1 MAPSALK
8 LEAKKEVEDA
18 ETQSQVSTSYETQS
32 QVSTCDTE
40 TSSTV
45 EATQDATRKRG
56 GLVGQRCGTRSSQRN
71 LFYDNVNNAPEHVKK
86 RLNDIDELPQRQNK
100 RGKKGEMINE
110 FCKNESC
117 VALVDHMFYAYFL
130 LCCNQLWIA
139 GIV

>member
-1 MAPSALK
+1 MAPSAFK

-18 ETQSQVSTSYETQS
+18 ETASQVSTSYETQS

-40 TSSTV
+40 TSSTT
-45 EATQDATRKRG
+45 EATQEATRKRG
-56 GLVGQRCGTRSSQRN
+56 GQIGQRCGTRSSQRN
-71 LFYDNVNNAPEHVKK
+71 LFYDNVKHAPEHVKT
-86 RLNDIDELPQRQNK
+86 RLAAIDELPQRQNK

-130 LCCNQLWIA
+130 LCRNQLWIA

>member
-1 MAPSALK
+1 MAPSAFK
-8 LEAKKEVEDA
+8 IEAKKEDDE
-18 ETQSQVSTSYETQS
+18 QSQVSTSYETQS

-45 EATQDATRKRG
+45 EATRREDTRRRG

-71 LFYDNVNNAPEHVKK
+71 LFYDNIGTAPEHVKK
-86 RLNDIDELPQRQNK
+86 RINEIDELPQRQNK

>member
-8 LEAKKEVEDA
+8 VEAKKEEDA

-45 EATQDATRKRG
+45 EATRPKDARTRG

-71 LFYDNVNNAPEHVKK
+71 LFYDNIGNAPEHVKK
-86 RLNDIDELPQRQNK
+86 RIAEIDELPQRQNK